1 MGRPLYE
8 MASESKIG
16 EYIQNDI
23 EFFIIDMEKQR
34 VYSSM
39 ELRLRDM
46 MEKLDKETTF
56 IVKEAVYTD

>member
-1 MGRPLYE
+1 VGRPLYE

-56 IVKEAVYTD
+56 IVKEAVYIE